1 MPPAASTDEHHRQG
15 TRTGHDEMGRDGSPL
30 AVRCLRT
37 CFPQQR
43 RPFSLRIV
51 LYRPAKASML
61 ELEFL
66 AEFVKCC
73 LHLGE
78 CGIGVFER
86 LLIVLLPAWEPQISD
101 FQVT

>member
-1 MPPAASTDEHHRQG
+1 
-15 TRTGHDEMGRDGSPL
+15 MGRDGSSL

-51 LYRPAKASML
+51 LYRPTKALML

-66 AEFVKCC
+66 AEFVKRC

-86 LLIVLLPAWEPQISD
+86 LLVVLLLAWQQQINI